1 MTEKETM
8 ELSHR
13 LLLEEREKMRLS
25 GVKDVESFDEQAV
38 LLLTT
43 RGALKIEGEN
53 LHIEGLQLETGDLTL
68 SGKVNNFTYSDRGP
82 RRSLLGKIFR

>member
-1 MTEKETM
+1 MTEKEFL

-25 GVKDVESFDEQAV
+25 GVKEVESFDEQSV
-38 LLLTT
+38 MLLTT
-43 RGALKIEGEN
+43 CGALKIEGCD
-53 LHIEGLQLETGDLTL
+53 LHIESLQLETGDMVLN
-68 SGKVNNFTYSDRGP
+68 GKVNNFTYSERGP